1 MRHGI
6 FFNIFYFSQISP
18 VANLSCVHLYNNFGR
33 TNKFDIAV
41 EINNCVIK
49 FFKKLIYVLK
59 NLIKMSSDQF
69 CSEELWNLNLTWFS
83 DSPDFTPCFHKT
95 VLVYLP
101 CAFLWLLSPIEF
113 RSNFVSKNRFIP
125 WSWLTISKVVS
136 TGLLGVLSLLEL
148 VRFSLLSKDQLNEVE
163 IVGADFASSSVKL
176 ATFCFSILLV
186 LLAKR
191 AGKYLQIFSVWVAD
205 AKSIPS

>member
-1 MRHGI
+1 
-6 FFNIFYFSQISP
+6 
-18 VANLSCVHLYNNFGR
+18 
-33 TNKFDIAV
+33 
-41 EINNCVIK
+41 
-49 FFKKLIYVLK
+49 
-59 NLIKMSSDQF
+59 MSSDQF
-69 CSEELWNLNLTWFS
+69 CSEELWNVNLTWFS

-113 RSNFVSKNRFIP
+113 RSNFVSNNRFIP
-125 WSWLTISKVVS
+125 WSWLTICKIIS
-136 TGLLGVLSLLEL
+136 TGLLAVLSLLEL
-148 VRFSLLSKDQLNEVE
+148 VRFSLLSNDQLNEVE

-191 AGKYLQIFSVWVAD
+191 AGKYLHIICFCVD
-205 AKSIPS
+205 RC